1 MAEGHSGQH
10 GKSGGRMKKSEF
22 KETFCKK
29 CPIADECEKFEGCHA
44 YNLCGED
51 DLVTP
56 TNAIINKMLD
66 LDKAVKAAPF
76 CVLEASVYGK
86 MTIRVEHPETVEEIA
101 KAYGVHLEQNSMEA
115 LCEVANVIIY
125 SDRR

>member
-1 MAEGHSGQH
+1 
-10 GKSGGRMKKSEF
+10 MKKSEF

-29 CPIADECEKFEGCHA
+29 CPIAEDCEKFEGCHA

-56 TNAIINKMLD
+56 TNAIINKMID

-76 CVLEASVYGK
+76 GVLEASVYGK
-86 MTIRVEHPETVEEIA
+86 MTLRVEYPETVEEIA
-101 KAYGVHLEQNSMEA
+101 KAYGVFLEQNTMEA